1 MRSNMVSLYI
11 FINFLYKLSLDF
23 FEVEVD
29 DDSFIFLSFLSF
41 LLFVNF
47 FLSSFLLFSLFIFFS
62 FFSSSLLLIK
72 LKFTPGLINS
82 FSNSNVLLIN
92 FSSSSFD
99 LNLSLFCNNDSL
111 SYCIEILSKLY
122 ILKSLENSLYNSS
135 FLFSLKI

>member
-1 MRSNMVSLYI
+1 MVSLYI

-41 LLFVNF
+41 LLFVSF
-47 FLSSFLLFSLFIFFS
+47 FLSSFLFFSLFIFFFS
-62 FFSSSLLLIK
+62 FFFFFFFFIIFNFFL
-72 LKFTPGLINS
+72 FFFYF
-82 FSNSNVLLIN
+82 FSYSNVFLIYF
-92 FSSSSFD
+92 FSLFFD